1 MSTAVGLAL
10 LFLMA
15 VAPMLPWRRASGEVM
30 ASRLIGPAWFAAGVT
45 VAAVLL
51 GERGLAPLLA
61 YALGAF
67 AGGSAVRHVW
77 LSTRRT
83 GWRGLLGRSNGGMIV
98 HIGVVIVAIA
108 IAASGSNVEQAEFT
122 LEEGDSATF
131 AGHTF
136 TFEGIRTEELSNRL
150 MVQADVRIDDGPIYS
165 PAVNQFY
172 NTGRQIQTPSVYS
185 TVTEDLSLSL
195 LVVPEQAGDPV
206 VVRVTAQPL
215 IVWLWIGGTVMVL
228 GAVLAAWPRRR
239 DRTDPKPASEPV
251 VVTTGDDDEAEP
263 TVVDV

>member
-45 VAAVLL
+45 VGAVLL

-67 AGGSAVRHVW
+67 AGGSAARQIR
-77 LSTRRT
+77 LTTRRQ
-83 GWRGLLGRSNGGMIV
+83 GWRGLVGRSNGGMIV

-108 IAASGSNVEQAEFT
+108 IAASGSNVQQAEFT
-122 LEEGDSATF
+122 LEEGDSANF

-136 TFEGIRTEELSNRL
+136 TYEGIRTQELANRL
-150 MVQADVRIDDGPIYS
+150 MVQADIRIDDGPVYR

-172 NTGRQIQTPSVYS
+172 NTGRQIQTPSVRS
-185 TVTEDLSLSL
+185 TATEDLSLSL
-195 LVVPEQAGDPV
+195 LVIPEQAGDPV
-206 VVRVTAQPL
+206 VLRVTAQPL
-215 IVWLWIGGTVMVL
+215 IVWLWIGGTIMVL

-239 DRTDPKPASEPV
+239 RRVDPTPVAGELGDEDQAAPA
-251 VVTTGDDDEAEP
+251 
-263 TVVDV
+263 DV